1 MQNIKATQEHTVEV
15 LLTIR
20 IDDKCVQTEN
30 FTFNPQQGASKV
42 SVHEVLKPF
51 LTPFIEAESKLLERK
66 KYALLRQQIFN
77 DEF

>member
-1 MQNIKATQEHTVEV
+1 MSNTKATQEHKIEV

-20 IDDKCVQTEN
+20 IDDQCVQTEN
-30 FTFNPQQGASKV
+30 FTFKPQQGASKV
-42 SVHEVLKPF
+42 SIHEILKPF

-66 KYALLRQQIFN
+66 KQALLRQQIFN